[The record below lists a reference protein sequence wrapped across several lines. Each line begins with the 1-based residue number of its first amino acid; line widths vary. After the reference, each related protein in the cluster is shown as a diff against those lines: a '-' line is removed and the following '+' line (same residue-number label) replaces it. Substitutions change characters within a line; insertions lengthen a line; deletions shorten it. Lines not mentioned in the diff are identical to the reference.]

1 MHKILTIHEPPSIG
15 RNIAFCDGEIQ
26 VCQNLHNLQEE
37 ALLIYAVNLHNCAIF
52 HAFIINTN
60 STTAMPYEQ
69 YMLASG
75 ACSYGDY
82 HRFDYEFKVS
92 ILKDK
97 SLTWAQ
103 ISSQADYQNQD
114 QSKASKHSSFC
125 ISR

>member
-1 MHKILTIHEPPSIG
+1 M
-15 RNIAFCDGEIQ
+15 
-26 VCQNLHNLQEE
+26 
-37 ALLIYAVNLHNCAIF
+37 
-52 HAFIINTN
+52 
-60 STTAMPYEQ
+60 M
-69 YMLASG
+69 ASG

-125 ISR
+125 ISRRIENVKTKTPKSSEFEKVY